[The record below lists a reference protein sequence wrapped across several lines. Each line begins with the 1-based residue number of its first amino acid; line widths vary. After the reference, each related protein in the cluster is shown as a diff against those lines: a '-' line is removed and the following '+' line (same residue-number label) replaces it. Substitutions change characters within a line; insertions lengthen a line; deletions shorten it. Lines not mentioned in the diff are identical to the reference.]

1 MVKAGAMRRS
11 RAFTLVELMIVI
23 TIIAILAAV
32 AMPLVGNYIT
42 DANQAAAEANLSAA
56 EKAVTL
62 YFSENGSYPAELTPD
77 LFRTVGTPTMPDGWV
92 LNYDPATGVVELAQ
106 AGP

>member
-1 MVKAGAMRRS
+1 MVYAGVRGSA

-32 AMPLVGNYIT
+32 AVPLVGTYIS
-42 DANQAAAEANLSAA
+42 DAGKAAAEANLAAA

-62 YFSENGSYPAELTPD
+62 YFSEHGVYPPALTPD
-77 LFRTVGTPTMPDGWV
+77 LFRTVGTPSMPDGWELV
-92 LNYDPATGVVELAQ
+92 YDPANGSVELAL
-106 AGP
+106 ASP